1 MNRRVTKWHS
11 LRAPVAFT
19 FTLHL
24 KVHDHTKVDFKF
36 PCYGLQMSFE
46 GPSQFHGHCKVA
58 INMVDVSISV
68 IDPNQTPTF
77 EWYVIRCG
85 SKDGYQKDMFKRDWT
100 TCSKYDSHSRP
111 KGQHD
116 WEDLY
121 DHLMN
126 MRNFVKSMN
135 NIFIRAL
142 KTMRI
147 VAMTSIWI
155 C

>member
-1 MNRRVTKWHS
+1 M
-11 LRAPVAFT
+11 
-19 FTLHL
+19 TL
-24 KVHDHTKVDFKF
+24 
-36 PCYGLQMSFE
+36 
-46 GPSQFHGHCKVA
+46 
-58 INMVDVSISV
+58 NMVDVSISV

-77 EWYVIRCG
+77 EWYVIYRCG

-100 TCSKYDSHSRP
+100 TCSKYDNHSRP

-126 MRNFVKSMN
+126 MRIFVKIMN
-135 NIFIRAL
+135 NIFIRAP
-142 KTMRI
+142 KTMRTVTTTSI
-147 VAMTSIWI
+147 SIWI